1 MAAMVDWMEDEVP
14 ELMVVQKLMEQAG
27 SCEEEGKPTWR
38 AEVELDCVA
47 Q

>member
-1 MAAMVDWMEDEVP
+1 MAAMVDWTEDGVP
-14 ELMVVQKLMEQAG
+14 ELMVVQKLMEQAE

-38 AEVELDCVA
+38 AGVELDCVA